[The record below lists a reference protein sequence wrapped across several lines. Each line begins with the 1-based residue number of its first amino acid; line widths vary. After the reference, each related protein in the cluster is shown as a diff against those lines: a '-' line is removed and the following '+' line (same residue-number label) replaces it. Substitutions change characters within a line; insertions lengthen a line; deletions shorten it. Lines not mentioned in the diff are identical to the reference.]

1 MDFLDQ
7 VYFDNNVRS
16 YLTVAAII
24 LIVFLFK
31 RILSK
36 YLAGLLF
43 IPVKKIWN
51 NLQKG
56 HFCNLLVYPLS
67 WFLTLLISV
76 IALDKLNFPSILYFK
91 IYGVSSQFLLNK
103 LGVGIIVFCF
113 FWVVL
118 RLIDFVSF
126 ILVHKN
132 TVIEKRGHSQLI
144 PFFTDLIKVIIGI
157 VGVLIF
163 ISAVFNKNIGSL
175 LTGLSIVGAA
185 LALSAKESLENLI
198 ASFIIFFDKPFFI
211 GDSVKMNA
219 ISGTVENI
227 GLRSTTIRT
236 ANKTLVTVPNK
247 QMVDNPVDNVSMLSN
262 RRMETVLEFEPEATL
277 ETILSLKKELQK
289 IIDGKDTAQFSGSV
303 FVNDYSRNGVKI
315 IFELTA
321 PPMPLKE
328 FNGQKEEVLLQ
339 ILRLVNA
346 SNLKMQTAAT
356 QLNAAAPAAA
366 KPKND
371 DII

>member
-16 YLTVAAII
+16 YLTVAGVII
-24 LIVFLFK
+24 FVVLFK
-31 RILSK
+31 KIISK
-36 YLAGLLF
+36 YLASFVF
-43 IPVKKIWN
+43 IGVKRIWKD
-51 NLQKG
+51 LQKD
-56 HFCNLLVYPLS
+56 HFCNLIVYPLS

-91 IYGVSSQFLLNK
+91 IYGVNSQFLINK
-103 LGVGIIVFCF
+103 LGAGIIIFSF
-113 FWVVL
+113 FWVLL

-126 ILVHKN
+126 ILVRKN
-132 TVIEKRGHSQLI
+132 TLPEKRGHSQLI

-157 VGVLIF
+157 VGALIF

-185 LALSAKESLENLI
+185 LALSARESLENLI

-236 ANKTLVTVPNK
+236 AHKSLVTVPNK
-247 QMVDNPVDNVSMLSN
+247 QMVDNPVDNMSMLIN
-262 RRMETVLEFEPEATL
+262 RRMEFILEFAPEAGL
-277 ETILSLKKELQK
+277 EDIINLKKDLQK
-289 IIDGKDTAQFSGSV
+289 IIDEKDSSKFSGSI
-303 FVNDYSRNGVKI
+303 FVNDFSKNGIKM
-315 IFELTA
+315 IFDLVA
-321 PPMPLKE
+321 PNMLLKD
-328 FNGQKEEVLLQ
+328 FNAIKEEVILQ
-339 ILRLVNA
+339 ILKLLR
-346 SNLKMQTAAT
+346 SSSLKMLTTTNQFNIT
-356 QLNAAAPAAA
+356 QPLTGAP
-366 KPKND
+366 PKH

>member
-1 MDFLDQ
+1 MDFLDKI
-7 VYFDNNVRS
+7 YFDNNVRS
-16 YLTVAAII
+16 YLTVIGII
-24 LIVFLFK
+24 LFVFLFK

-36 YLAGLLF
+36 NLAGLLF
-43 IPVKKIWN
+43 IPVSRIWK
-51 NLQKG
+51 NLQKK

-76 IALDKLNFPSILYFK
+76 IALDKLNFPSILFFK
-91 IYGVSSQFLLNK
+91 IYGVSSQFLINK
-103 LGVGIIVFCF
+103 LGVGIIVFSF

-132 TVIEKRGHSQLI
+132 TVPEKRGHSQLI
-144 PFFTDLIKVIIGI
+144 PFFTDLIKVIIGVI
-157 VGVLIF
+157 GALIF

-185 LALSAKESLENLI
+185 LALSARESLENLI

-219 ISGTVENI
+219 ISGTVESI

-247 QMVDNPVDNVSMLSN
+247 QMVDNPVDNISMLSN
-262 RRMETVLEFEPEATL
+262 RRMEIILEFAPEAGLDDITN
-277 ETILSLKKELQK
+277 LKKDLQK
-289 IIDGKDTAQFSGSV
+289 IIDGKDPSKFSGSV
-303 FVNDYSRNGVKI
+303 FVNDFSKNGIKI
-315 IFELTA
+315 VFELVA
-321 PPMPLKE
+321 PSMPLKE
-328 FNGQKEEVLLQ
+328 FNPIKEEVILQ
-339 ILRLVNA
+339 ILTLLR
-346 SNLKMQTAAT
+346 SSSLKMLTTTNEFTIT
-356 QLNAAAPAAA
+356 QPVTGAP
-366 KPKND
+366 PKND
-371 DII
+371 II

>member
-1 MDFLDQ
+1 MDFLDKI
-7 VYFDNNVRS
+7 YFDNNVRS

-24 LIVFLFK
+24 LFVLLFK

-36 YLAGLLF
+36 YLASLLF
-43 IPVKKIWN
+43 IPVKRIWN
-51 NLQKG
+51 NLEKN
-56 HFCNLLVYPLS
+56 HFCNLLVNPLS
-67 WFLTLLISV
+67 WFLMLLISV

-91 IYGVSSQFLLNK
+91 IYGVSSQFLINK

-113 FWVVL
+113 FWVML

-132 TVIEKRGHSQLI
+132 TRIEKRGHSQLI

-163 ISAVFNKNIGSL
+163 ISAVFNKNIGTL

-185 LALSAKESLENLI
+185 LALSARESLENLI

-247 QMVDNPVDNVSMLSN
+247 QMVDNPVDNISMLSN
-262 RRMETVLEFEPEATL
+262 RRMETILEFAPEADL
-277 ETILSLKKELQK
+277 EEILNLKKDFQK
-289 IIDGKDTAQFSGSV
+289 IINEKDSGKFSGSV
-303 FVNDYSRNGVKI
+303 FINDYSKNGIKI
-315 IFELTA
+315 IFDLLA
-321 PPMPLKE
+321 PSMPVNE
-328 FNGQKEEVLLQ
+328 FNAIKEEVLLQ
-339 ILRLVNA
+339 MLKLVNA
-346 SNLKMQTAAT
+346 SSLKMQSTTNQVNVAPPTAA
-356 QLNAAAPAAA
+356 
-366 KPKND
+366 PKKNN
-371 DII
+371 II

>member
-1 MDFLDQ
+1 MDFLDKI
-7 VYFDNNVRS
+7 YFDNNIRT
-16 YLTVAAII
+16 YLTVAGII
-24 LIVFLFK
+24 LFVFLFK

-43 IPVKKIWN
+43 IPVSRMWK
-51 NLQKG
+51 NLQKN

-67 WFLTLLISV
+67 WFITLLISV

-91 IYGVSSQFLLNK
+91 IYGVSSQFLINK

-132 TVIEKRGHSQLI
+132 TVPEKRGHTQLI

-157 VGVLIF
+157 IGTLIF

-185 LALSAKESLENLI
+185 LALSARESLENLI
-198 ASFIIFFDKPFFI
+198 ASFIIFFDRPFFI

-219 ISGTVENI
+219 ISGTVESI

-236 ANKTLVTVPNK
+236 AAKTLVTVPNK

-262 RRMETVLEFEPEATL
+262 RRMETILEFAPEAEL
-277 ETILSLKKELQK
+277 EAILSLKQDLQK
-289 IIDGKDTAQFSGSV
+289 IIDSKDAAQFSGSV
-303 FVNDYSRNGVKI
+303 FVNDFSRNGVKI
-315 IFELTA
+315 VFELIA
-321 PPMPLKE
+321 PAMPVKQ
-328 FNGQKEEVLLQ
+328 FNAIKEEVILQ
-339 ILRLVNA
+339 IIKLLNA
-346 SNLKMQTAAT
+346 SSLQMQTT
-356 QLNAAAPAAA
+356 TNQFNIVQPPPGTAPS
-366 KPKND
+366 KN
-371 DII
+371 II

>member
-7 VYFDNNVRS
+7 VYFDNNVRT
-16 YLTVAAII
+16 YLTVAGII
-24 LIVFLFK
+24 LFVFLFK

-43 IPVKKIWN
+43 IPVSRIWK
-51 NLQKG
+51 NLQKS
-56 HFCNLLVYPLS
+56 HFCNLIVYPLG
-67 WFLTLLISV
+67 WFITILISV

-91 IYGVSSQFLLNK
+91 IYGVSSQFLINK

-126 ILVHKN
+126 ILVNKN

-163 ISAVFNKNIGSL
+163 ISAVFNKNIGTL

-219 ISGTVENI
+219 ISGTVESI

-236 ANKTLVTVPNK
+236 AAKTLVTVPNK

-262 RRMETVLEFEPEATL
+262 RHMETILEFEPQADL
-277 ETILSLKKELQK
+277 EEILGLKKELQK
-289 IIDGKDTAQFSGSV
+289 IIDEKDAAKFSGSV
-303 FVNDYSRNGVKI
+303 FINDYSKNGIKI
-315 IFELTA
+315 IFDFVA
-321 PPMPLKE
+321 PPMPIKE
-328 FNGQKEEVLLQ
+328 FNALKEVVLLQ
-339 ILRLVNA
+339 MLRLVNA
-346 SNLKMQTAAT
+346 SNLKIQTT
-356 QLNAAAPAAA
+356 TSPLNVAAPAPA
-366 KPKND
+366 KPKNN